1 MNNAHDFT
9 DFANQLS
16 AQDMCDLIRIWSDRI
31 DVFIGSVGVMP
42 HRMQMSG
49 NLSKENPA
57 CMNGPVIQIN
67 MEFTDEEEGRDF
79 MQTYGDYIQLKE
91 QENAE

>member
-16 AQDMCDLIRIWSDRI
+16 AQDMCNLISIWSDRI
-31 DVFIGSVGVMP
+31 NVFVGST
-42 HRMQMSG
+42 G
-49 NLSKENPA
+49 NVLLTGELSKENPA

>member
-1 MNNAHDFT
+1 MNKDNNFT

-16 AQDMCDLIRIWSDRI
+16 AQDMCDLISIWSDRI
-31 DVFIGSVGVMP
+31 NVFIGSVGVMP
-42 HRMQMSG
+42 HRMQLSG

-67 MEFTDEEEGRDF
+67 MEFTDEEYGRDF
-79 MQTYGDYIQLKE
+79 MQTYGDHIQLKE
-91 QENAE
+91 QETTE